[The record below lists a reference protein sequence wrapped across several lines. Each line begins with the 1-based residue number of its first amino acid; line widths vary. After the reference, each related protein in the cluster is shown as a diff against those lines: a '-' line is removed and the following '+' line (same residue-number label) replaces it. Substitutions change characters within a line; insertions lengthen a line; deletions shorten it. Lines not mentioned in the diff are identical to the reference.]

1 VIVNIEIKEKLQ
13 TPQIILKGRETVE
26 TLNQETREGKEARKV
41 ILKMSFLV
49 LLLNRREFLRFLVKG
64 LVF

>member
-1 VIVNIEIKEKLQ
+1 MIVNIEIKEKFQ
-13 TPQIILKGRETVE
+13 TPQIILKGRETAE
-26 TLNQETREGKEARKV
+26 TLNQETRGGREARNV

-49 LLLNRREFLRFLVKG
+49 LLLNKKEFLRFLVKG